1 MISNALKS
9 SDNNNLLNNPLY
21 SKAKKQV
28 LIEKEYKN
36 LYRSV
41 EGLNSLKDKVLTE
54 NCVSSQSP
62 KRKNK
67 LGAFS
72 DENRCRKEIVA
83 GKKKE
88 NNMQKSYDVSKNSFK
103 EFLMEHSQEQESNK

>member
-1 MISNALKS
+1 MISNALKT
-9 SDNNNLLNNPLY
+9 DNNNLQNNPLY
-21 SKAKKQV
+21 SKAKKQI

-41 EGLNSLKDKVLTE
+41 EGLNCLKEKVLTE
-54 NCVSSQSP
+54 NYVSTQSP
-62 KRKNK
+62 KQQNK

-72 DENRCRKEIVA
+72 DENRCRKEINV

-88 NNMQKSYDVSKNSFK
+88 NNLQKSYDISKNSFK
-103 EFLMEHSQEQESNK
+103 DFLMEHSQDQDNNK